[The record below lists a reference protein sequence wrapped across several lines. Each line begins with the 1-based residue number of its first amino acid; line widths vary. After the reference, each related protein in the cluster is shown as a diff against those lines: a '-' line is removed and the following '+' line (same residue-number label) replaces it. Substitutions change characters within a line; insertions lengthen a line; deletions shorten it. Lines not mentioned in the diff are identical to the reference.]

1 MSRKLAEILTSEGLF
16 RNRKAAVRAESTLIV
31 GSSGLY
37 VVIEIFSDDLPFIEL
52 ERIKESGEKLVYYLL
67 DAVPA
72 SGVTQGRLRFAEPML
87 ESRVLKLV
95 WEIPAKW
102 TVEENTLL
110 EKLEEDVSDAFDKFS
125 FEL

>member
-1 MSRKLAEILTSEGLF
+1 MSRKLTEILASEGLL
-16 RNRKAAVRAESTLIV
+16 RNRKAAVKAESALIV

-72 SGVTQGRLRFAEPML
+72 SGVTQGSLRFAEPML

-102 TVEENTLL
+102 TVDENTLL

>member
-1 MSRKLAEILTSEGLF
+1 MSRRLKEILASEGLL
-16 RNRKAAVRAESTLIV
+16 RNRKASVRAESTLIV

-102 TVEENTLL
+102 TVDENTLL
-110 EKLEEDVSDAFDKFS
+110 EKLEDDVSDAFDKFS
-125 FEL
+125 SRL